1 MRVKGLMISSGK
13 TVCGEQIESLRA
25 MLIDFRYEAIGT
37 TMTLNSEQVEKTTK
51 FRKKLNW
58 A

>member
-1 MRVKGLMISSGK
+1 MISSGK

-37 TMTLNSEQVEKTTK
+37 TMTLNSEQVEEDNKAQEK
-51 FRKKLNW
+51 AELGISS
-58 A
+58 